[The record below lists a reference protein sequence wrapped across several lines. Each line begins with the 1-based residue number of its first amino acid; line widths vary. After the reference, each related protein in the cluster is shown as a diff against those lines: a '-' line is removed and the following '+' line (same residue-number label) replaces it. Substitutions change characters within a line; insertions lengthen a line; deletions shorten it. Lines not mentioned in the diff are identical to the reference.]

1 MHRAFRVLMVALCLT
16 FLLALAASRR
26 TAAKSSAPP
35 VGESKSERSTSQQER
50 VERGRYL
57 ATIGSCNDCHT
68 PWKLDPEI
76 GLPLPD
82 MSRMFSGHP
91 EGAPDPA
98 SDYKGRDMA
107 IIGPTFT
114 SFRFPFGVTYS
125 ANLTPD
131 PTTGLGNW
139 TEDMFVSALRKG
151 KHMGGEGRTIM
162 PPMPWPL
169 IGQMTDEDL
178 KSVFTYLK
186 SIPAIKNDVPQHKV
200 PNEVIEDLSEKN
212 ARLAKKLRGGAQ
224 ARPAQAQTER
234 R

>member
-1 MHRAFRVLMVALCLT
+1 MSAHSKLS
-16 FLLALAASRR
+16 LAAAILLPMLAWADEPRPAPK
-26 TAAKSSAPP
+26 AA
-35 VGESKSERSTSQQER
+35 

-82 MSRMFSGHP
+82 MSRMLSGHP

-98 SDYKGRDMA
+98 SDHKGGDMA
-107 IIGPTFT
+107 VIGPTFT
-114 SFRFPFGVTYS
+114 AFRFPFGVTYA

-131 PTTGLGNW
+131 KETGLGNW
-139 TEDMFVSALRKG
+139 TEEMFISALRKG

-169 IGQMTDEDL
+169 IGQMSDDDL
-178 KSVFTYLK
+178 KAVFAFLRTL
-186 SIPAIKNDVPQHKV
+186 PPIKNEVAQHKV
-200 PNEVIEDLSEKN
+200 PDAVVEELTMKN
-212 ARLAKKLRGGAQ
+212 AKLAKRIGK
-224 ARPAQAQTER
+224 ARQPAAAVPTRAVER

>member
-1 MHRAFRVLMVALCLT
+1 MRRIPRLLLVALCLT
-16 FLLALAASRR
+16 PLLAAWPLAGRSR
-26 TAAKSSAPP
+26 
-35 VGESKSERSTSQQER
+35 SERSTPEKEGSER
-50 VERGRYL
+50 IARGRYL

-68 PWKLDPEI
+68 PWKLDSEI

-98 SDYKGRDMA
+98 SDHRGRDTA

-131 PTTGLGNW
+131 PTTGIGNW
-139 TEDMFVSALRKG
+139 TEDMFIGALRKG

-178 KSVFTYLK
+178 KSVFAYLK
-186 SIPAIKNDVPQHKV
+186 SLPAIKNDVPQHKV
-200 PNEVIEDLSEKN
+200 PNEVIDDLSEKN
-212 ARLAKKLRGGAQ
+212 ARLAKRLRGGAPPPQ
-224 ARPAQAQTER
+224 AQAQTEKR
-234 R
+234 